1 MRSRSARGKTSS
13 RARERSARWTMDVLT
28 AESAAGRTD
37 GVLGHHVTG
46 VPRWFAYFGR
56 VGILSVT
63 ASLATGLSRGRE
75 RLRPPRSH
83 GSRMARPALLCKK
96 PYTISPKSA
105 LSAPRVLVEIL
116 VKQL

>member
-1 MRSRSARGKTSS
+1 MRSRSARGKRT
-13 RARERSARWTMDVLT
+13 RAARRAGERSARWTMDVLT

-75 RLRPPRSH
+75 RLRGRTD
-83 GSRMARPALLCKK
+83 G
-96 PYTISPKSA
+96 
-105 LSAPRVLVEIL
+105 APRVTL
-116 VKQL
+116 